1 MITLERRVRRELAK
15 LGIPKKYLGE
25 KYLVMAL
32 EMLEEEPTKLCC
44 VSKMLYIDIASRF
57 KTTPAAVERN
67 IRTLATVVWEKAERD
82 QLWKLAGRVLKRKQT
97 NTEFIDMMVAKC
109 VEGCYICCEDCLKR
123 SRCEDYAELIEE
135 DSEYE
140 SDSEDEMD
148 PNQAGSRELEEKGKR
163 GRKRK
168 KQADFSA
175 QAE

>member
-44 VSKMLYIDIASRF
+44 VSKMLYIDIASRY

-67 IRTLATVVWEKAERD
+67 IRTLATVVWERAERD
-82 QLWKLAGRVLKRKQT
+82 HLWKLAGRVLKRKQT

-123 SRCEDYAELIEE
+123 SRCEDYAELIE
-135 DSEYE
+135 DDFEYE
-140 SDSEDEMD
+140 SDGEGEINPDRVDNEKSEKE
-148 PNQAGSRELEEKGKR
+148 KR
-163 GRKRK
+163 GRKR
-168 KQADFSA
+168 
-175 QAE
+175 